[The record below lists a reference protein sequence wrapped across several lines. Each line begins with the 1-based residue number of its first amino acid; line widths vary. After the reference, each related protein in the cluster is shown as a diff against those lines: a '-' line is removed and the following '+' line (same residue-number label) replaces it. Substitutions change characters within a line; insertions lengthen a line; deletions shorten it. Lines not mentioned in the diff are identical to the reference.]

1 MQETIQTLAKG
12 VIQGV
17 KQFIANDLE
26 TYLPL
31 FVIAG
36 VLIVFV
42 LLKDLIQKIRNKNS

>member
-1 MQETIQTLAKG
+1 MELIQTLAKG

-36 VLIVFV
+36 VMIVFS
-42 LLKDLIQKIRNKNS
+42 LAKDLIRKLRNKNS

>member
-1 MQETIQTLAKG
+1 MELIQKLAKG

>member
-1 MQETIQTLAKG
+1 MELIQTLAKG

>member
-1 MQETIQTLAKG
+1 MIELIQTLAKG

-17 KQFIANDLE
+17 KQFITNDLE
-26 TYLPL
+26 SYLPL
-31 FVIAG
+31 FIIAG

>member
-1 MQETIQTLAKG
+1 MELIQTLAKG

-17 KQFIANDLE
+17 KQFIANDFE

>member
-1 MQETIQTLAKG
+1 MELIQTLAKG

-36 VLIVFV
+36 VMIVV
-42 LLKDLIQKIRNKNS
+42 SLSKDLIRKLRNKNS